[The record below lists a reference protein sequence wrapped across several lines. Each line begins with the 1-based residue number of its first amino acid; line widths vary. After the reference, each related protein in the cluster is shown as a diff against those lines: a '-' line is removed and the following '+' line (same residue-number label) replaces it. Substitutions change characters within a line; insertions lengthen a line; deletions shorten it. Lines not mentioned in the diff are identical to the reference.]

1 MRGEDMTPIE
11 FMQEY
16 ERRTNTHNFQEVA
29 PLIAND
35 AIYWFNDG
43 SFNGTDEIRQAFER
57 TWDVIQNE
65 RYEIEHIQWL
75 ISNEKAA
82 VCTYMFH
89 WQGIVEGQSTQGEGR
104 GTSVLVKVKGV
115 WKVLHEHLSPN
126 PR

>member
-1 MRGEDMTPIE
+1 MTPIE

-16 ERRTNTHNFQEVA
+16 EQRTNTHNFQEVV
-29 PLIAND
+29 PLIADD
-35 AIYWFNDG
+35 AIYWFSDG
-43 SFNGTDEIRQAFER
+43 SFHGVDEMRQAFER

-75 ISNEKAA
+75 ISNEKTA

-89 WQGIVEGQSTQGEGR
+89 WQGIVEDQSAQGEGR
-104 GTSVLVKVKGV
+104 GTSVLAKVKGE

-126 PR
+126 PH